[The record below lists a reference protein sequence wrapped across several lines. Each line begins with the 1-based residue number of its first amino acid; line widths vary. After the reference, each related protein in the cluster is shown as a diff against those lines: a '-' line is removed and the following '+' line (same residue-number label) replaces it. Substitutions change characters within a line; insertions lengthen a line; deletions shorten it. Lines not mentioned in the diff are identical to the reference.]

1 MVRDPLLLRVRGRE
15 RQERLQLQRVDQRRI
30 LGDLVVEALGAVRA
44 ICDGDV
50 ASMAWR
56 WRSSIEDAVDAQPSF
71 GGTMTVRVSPTF
83 MSSTASSKP
92 GICAP
97 TPSVNCCGRAGK
109 VCLVPSTCVIRN
121 RTDGVA
127 SERDMV
133 RRGDER
139 RAAACRRRP
148 RARRNRAA
156 PAGLVSVCR
165 RSPRPRR
172 GTAGLTS
179 WSPRVLLRLRAG
191 RALVLQRL
199 RHSRHRGRNAA
210 CCWLS
215 AR

>member
-1 MVRDPLLLRVRGRE
+1 
-15 RQERLQLQRVDQRRI
+15 
-30 LGDLVVEALGAVRA
+30 
-44 ICDGDV
+44 
-50 ASMAWR
+50 MAWR
-56 WRSSIEDAVDAQPSF
+56 WRRSIEDAADAQPSF

-148 RARRNRAA
+148 RVARNRAA
-156 PAGLVSVCR
+156 PAGRVLVCR

-172 GTAGLTS
+172 GTAGPTS
-179 WSPRVLLRLRAG
+179 SSPRAPLRRAG
-191 RALVLQRL
+191 RALVLQRS
-199 RHSRHRGRNAA
+199 RHSRRRGRNAA
-210 CCWLS
+210 CCWS
-215 AR
+215 ARERSQRSRRATGVLAWLCRVVFDTTIVFPLSSKPHRLAKARIWGAAG